1 MHHCDMHPSLRRF
14 RESFEV
20 LAQPTAPTQ
29 PRKRPFN
36 DPSSW
41 QHLEA
46 MAIPR
51 TPEYTRSRPGSVS
64 SDLVYQRRLI
74 LVVIVKVPQ
83 PSHSTRTDRMHPD
96 QLLMSVLLRC
106 YALRL

>member
-1 MHHCDMHPSLRRF
+1 MHHSDMHPSLRRF

-20 LAQPTAPTQ
+20 LAQPAAPTQ

-41 QHLEA
+41 QHLEV

-51 TPEYTRSRPGSVS
+51 TPDDCQDIAPQG
-64 SDLVYQRRLI
+64 LGPI
-74 LVVIVKVPQ
+74 NQ
-83 PSHSTRTDRMHPD
+83 PSSVTSISPNQSQTREPSH
-96 QLLMSVLLRC
+96 
-106 YALRL
+106 